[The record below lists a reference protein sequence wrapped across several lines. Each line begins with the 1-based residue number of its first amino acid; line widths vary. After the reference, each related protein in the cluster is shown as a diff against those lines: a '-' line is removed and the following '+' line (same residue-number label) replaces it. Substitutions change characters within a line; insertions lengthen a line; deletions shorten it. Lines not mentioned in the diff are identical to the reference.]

1 MLFFDK
7 KVLVGVTGGI
17 AAYKA
22 ALLVRELKKKSA
34 HVRVVMTDAATKFVA
49 PLTFETLSENPV
61 LLNLF
66 PREGGLRTAHIDW
79 ARWPDVII
87 VCPATTNTIGK
98 IAAGIADN
106 ALTTTIMATTEP
118 VLFCPAMNKEMYAN
132 PIFLENVAKLEKNGY
147 TFVAPGKGELAC
159 GEEGW
164 GRLAEINEILF
175 ATKKIL
181 SPRHDLQNH
190 RVLVTAGPT
199 EEPLDP
205 VRFMTNRSSGK
216 MGFALAEAAVLRG
229 AKVTLVSGPTNLV
242 APSGIRVVKVRTAKE
257 MSDAVLANLDEN
269 DILLMAAAVSDF
281 RPKEILE
288 HKLKKAD
295 AKEILELERTADIL
309 TATASRKGTRIHV
322 GFSVETENE
331 IENSR
336 LKLQNKGLDFIV
348 LNNPLQEGAGFA
360 VDTNRVTIIDASGT
374 IEKLP
379 LMSKAEVSEKILDR
393 VSSLLLKSVR
403 GSQKQRT

>member
-66 PREGGLRTAHIDW
+66 PKEGGLRTAHIDW

-229 AKVTLVSGPTNLV
+229 AKVTLVSGPTNLA

-295 AKEILELERTADIL
+295 AKEILELERTADI
-309 TATASRKGTRIHV
+309 
-322 GFSVETENE
+322 F
-331 IENSR
+331 
-336 LKLQNKGLDFIV
+336 
-348 LNNPLQEGAGFA
+348 
-360 VDTNRVTIIDASGT
+360 
-374 IEKLP
+374 
-379 LMSKAEVSEKILDR
+379 
-393 VSSLLLKSVR
+393 
-403 GSQKQRT
+403 

>member
-1 MLFFDK
+1 MFFDK

-22 ALLVRELKKKSA
+22 ALLIRELKKESA
-34 HVRVVMTDAATKFVA
+34 QVRVVMTDAATKFVA

-61 LLNLF
+61 LLDLF
-66 PREGGLRTAHIDW
+66 PVEGGLRTAHIDW
-79 ARWPDVII
+79 ARWPDII
-87 VCPATTNTIGK
+87 IICPATANTIGK

-106 ALTTTIMATTEP
+106 ALTTTIMATTEA
-118 VLFCPAMNKEMYAN
+118 VVFCPAMNKEMYAH
-132 PIFLENVAKLEKNGY
+132 PIFQENVAKLEKNGY
-147 TFVAPGKGELAC
+147 TFVAPGKGALAC

-164 GRLAEINEILF
+164 GRLAEIDDILF
-175 ATKKIL
+175 AAKKIL
-181 SPRHDLQNH
+181 SPRHDLKNK

-205 VRFMTNRSSGK
+205 VRFITNRSSGK
-216 MGFALAEAAVLRG
+216 MGFALAEAASLRG
-229 AKVTLVSGPTNLV
+229 AEVTLVSGPTNLV
-242 APSGIRVVKVRTAKE
+242 ASPGIKLVKVRTANE
-257 MSDAVLANLDEN
+257 MSEAVFANLGEN
-269 DILLMAAAVSDF
+269 DVLLMAAAVSDF
-281 RPKEILE
+281 RPKKISKQ
-288 HKLKKAD
+288 KLKKAD

-309 TATASRKGTRIHV
+309 AEAASRKGTRIHV

-331 IENSR
+331 IKNSR

-360 VDTNRVTIIDASGT
+360 VDTNRVTILDASGA

-379 LMSKAEVSEKILDR
+379 LMSKAQVSDKILDR
-393 VSSLLLKSVR
+393 VGSLL
-403 GSQKQRT
+403 QKRDV